1 MAPSPEEIETVRRTI
16 QESIQVKEGLLQ
28 TAVPHI
34 VQAADWIVRSYR
46 EGGKLILFGNGGSAA
61 DAQHIAA
68 ELVGRFERER
78 RALPAIALT
87 TNSSTLTAIG
97 NDYDYAKIFSR
108 QIEAWAKPEDVVI
121 GISTSGN
128 SPNVL
133 EGVAAAKAKGAKTI
147 GLTGEK
153 GGKMA
158 SKTDLC
164 IKVPSSS
171 TARIQESHIMIG
183 HILCLLVDQQLTQ
196 EQGSEAGGRGPG
208 ENK

>member
-1 MAPSPEEIETVRRTI
+1 MGFSEQPDEIIRRTVR
-16 QESIQVKEGLLQ
+16 ESIQVKEGIVRTL
-28 TAVPHI
+28 VPQI
-34 VQAADWIVRSYR
+34 AQAAEWIVASYQS
-46 EGGKLILFGNGGSAA
+46 GGKLILFGNGGSAG

-87 TNSSTLTAIG
+87 TNTSTLTAIG
-97 NDYDYAKIFSR
+97 NDYAYSKIFSR
-108 QIEAWAKPEDVVI
+108 QVEAWAQPADVVI

-133 EGVAAAKAKGAKTI
+133 EGIAAAKSKGAKTI

-153 GGKMA
+153 GGKLA
-158 SKTDLC
+158 AQADLC
-164 IKVPSSS
+164 LKVPSSS

-183 HILCLLVDQQLTQ
+183 HLLCLLVEQQLT
-196 EQGSEAGGRGPG
+196 
-208 ENK
+208 

>member
-1 MAPSPEEIETVRRTI
+1 MGPSEQTNEIIRRTI
-16 QESIQVKEGLLQ
+16 RESIQVKEGIVRTL
-28 TAVPHI
+28 VPEI
-34 VQAADWIVRSYR
+34 AQAAEWIVEAYR
-46 EGGKLILFGNGGSAA
+46 NGGKLILFGNGGSAG

-97 NDYDYAKIFSR
+97 NDYGYDKIFSR
-108 QIEAWAKPEDVVI
+108 QVEAWAQPADVVI

-133 EGVAAAKAKGAKTI
+133 EGIAAAKSKGAKTI

-153 GGKMA
+153 GGKLA
-158 SKTDLC
+158 SQADLC
-164 IKVPSSS
+164 LKVPSSN

-183 HILCLLVDQQLTQ
+183 HLLCLLLEQQIT
-196 EQGSEAGGRGPG
+196 
-208 ENK
+208 

>member
-1 MAPSPEEIETVRRTI
+1 MGISEQSGEIIRRTI
-16 QESIQVKEGLLQ
+16 QESIQVKE
-28 TAVPHI
+28 AI
-34 VQAADWIVRSYR
+34 VRNMIPEIAQAAAWIVESYR
-46 EGGKLILFGNGGSAA
+46 HGGKLVLFGNGGSAG

-87 TNSSTLTAIG
+87 TNTSILTAIG
-97 NDYDYAKIFSR
+97 NDYGYNKIFSR
-108 QIEAWAKPEDVVI
+108 QVEAWVQPADIVI

-133 EGVAAAKAKGAKTI
+133 EGIAAAKSKGAKTI

-153 GGKMA
+153 GGKLA
-158 SKTDLC
+158 SQTDLC
-164 IKVPSSS
+164 LKVPSSS

-183 HILCLLVDQQLTQ
+183 HLLCLLLEQQIT
-196 EQGSEAGGRGPG
+196 
-208 ENK
+208 

>member
-1 MAPSPEEIETVRRTI
+1 MGISEQSGEIIRRTI
-16 QESIQVKEGLLQ
+16 QESIQVKE
-28 TAVPHI
+28 TI
-34 VQAADWIVRSYR
+34 VRNMIPEIAQAAAWIVESYR
-46 EGGKLILFGNGGSAA
+46 NGGKLVLFGNGGSAG

-87 TNSSTLTAIG
+87 TNTSTLTAIG
-97 NDYDYAKIFSR
+97 NDYGYNKIFSR
-108 QIEAWAKPEDVVI
+108 QVEAWVQPADVVI

-133 EGVAAAKAKGAKTI
+133 EGIAAAKSKGAKTI

-153 GGKMA
+153 GGKLA
-158 SKTDLC
+158 SQTDLC
-164 IKVPSSS
+164 LKVPSSN

-183 HILCLLVDQQLTQ
+183 HLLCLLLEQQIT
-196 EQGSEAGGRGPG
+196 
-208 ENK
+208 

>member
-1 MAPSPEEIETVRRTI
+1 MGLFEASGEIIRRTI
-16 QESIQVKEGLLQ
+16 LESIQVKE
-28 TAVPHI
+28 AI
-34 VQAADWIVRSYR
+34 VRNMIPEIAQAAAWIVASYGN
-46 EGGKLILFGNGGSAA
+46 GGKLVLFGNGGSAG

-87 TNSSTLTAIG
+87 TNTSTLTAIG
-97 NDYDYAKIFSR
+97 NDYGYNKIFSR
-108 QIEAWAKPEDVVI
+108 QVEAWVQPTDVVI

-133 EGVAAAKAKGAKTI
+133 EGIAAAKLKGAKTI

-153 GGKMA
+153 GGKLA
-158 SKTDLC
+158 SQTDLC
-164 IKVPSSS
+164 LKVPSSN

-183 HILCLLVDQQLTQ
+183 HLLCLLLEQQIT
-196 EQGSEAGGRGPG
+196 
-208 ENK
+208 

>member
-1 MAPSPEEIETVRRTI
+1 MHKEGKQMGSLEESSEIIRRTI
-16 QESIQVKEGLLQ
+16 QESIQVKEG
-28 TAVPHI
+28 I
-34 VQAADWIVRSYR
+34 VRNMIPEIAQAAGWIVEAYR
-46 EGGKLILFGNGGSAA
+46 NGGKLILFGNGGSAG

-87 TNSSTLTAIG
+87 TNTSTLTAIG
-97 NDYDYAKIFSR
+97 NDYDYSKIFSR
-108 QIEAWAKPEDVVI
+108 QVEAWAQPADVVI

-133 EGVAAAKAKGAKTI
+133 EGIAAAKAKGAKTI

-153 GGKMA
+153 GGKLA
-158 SKTDLC
+158 SQADLC
-164 IKVPSSS
+164 LKVPSTS

-183 HILCLLVDQQLTQ
+183 HLLCLLVEQQI
-196 EQGSEAGGRGPG
+196 S
-208 ENK
+208 

>member
-1 MAPSPEEIETVRRTI
+1 MGFSEQSSEIIRRTI
-16 QESIQVKEGLLQ
+16 QESIQVKEGIIR
-28 TAVPHI
+28 TMIPEIA
-34 VQAADWIVRSYR
+34 QAAEWIAQSYR
-46 EGGKLILFGNGGSAA
+46 NGGKLILFGNGGSAG

-87 TNSSTLTAIG
+87 TNTSTLTAIG
-97 NDYDYAKIFSR
+97 NDYSYDKIFSR
-108 QIEAWAKPEDVVI
+108 QVEAWAQPADVVI

-133 EGVAAAKAKGAKTI
+133 EGIAAAKSKGAKTI

-153 GGKMA
+153 GGKLA
-158 SKTDLC
+158 FQTDLYL
-164 IKVPSSS
+164 KVPSSN

-183 HILCLLVDQQLTQ
+183 HLLCLLVEQQI
-196 EQGSEAGGRGPG
+196 S
-208 ENK
+208 

>member
-1 MAPSPEEIETVRRTI
+1 MGFSEQSGEIIRRTI
-16 QESIQVKEGLLQ
+16 QESIQVKEGIVRNMIPEIAQ
-28 TAVPHI
+28 AAEWI
-34 VQAADWIVRSYR
+34 VQSYR
-46 EGGKLILFGNGGSAA
+46 KGGKLILFGNGGSAG

-87 TNSSTLTAIG
+87 TNTSTLTAIG
-97 NDYDYAKIFSR
+97 NDYSYDKIFSR
-108 QIEAWAKPEDVVI
+108 QIEAWVQPADVVI

-133 EGVAAAKAKGAKTI
+133 EGIAAAKTKSAKTI

-153 GGKMA
+153 GGKLA
-158 SKTDLC
+158 SQTDLC
-164 IKVPSSS
+164 LKVPSSN

-183 HILCLLVDQQLTQ
+183 HLLCLLVEQQI
-196 EQGSEAGGRGPG
+196 
-208 ENK
+208 N

>member
-1 MAPSPEEIETVRRTI
+1 MGISEQSSEIIRRTI
-16 QESIQVKEGLLQ
+16 QESIQVKES
-28 TAVPHI
+28 I
-34 VQAADWIVRSYR
+34 VRTMIPEIAQAAAWIVESYR
-46 EGGKLILFGNGGSAA
+46 NGGKLVLFGNGGSAG

-87 TNSSTLTAIG
+87 TNTSTLTAIG
-97 NDYDYAKIFSR
+97 NDYGYNKIFSR
-108 QIEAWAKPEDVVI
+108 QVEAWVQPADVVI

-133 EGVAAAKAKGAKTI
+133 EGIAAAKTKGAKTI

-153 GGKMA
+153 GGKLA
-158 SKTDLC
+158 SQTDLC
-164 IKVPSSS
+164 LKVPSSN

-183 HILCLLVDQQLTQ
+183 HLLCLLLEQQIT
-196 EQGSEAGGRGPG
+196 
-208 ENK
+208 

>member
-1 MAPSPEEIETVRRTI
+1 MGFSEQSDEIIRRTI
-16 QESIQVKEGLLQ
+16 RESIQVKEGIVR
-28 TAVPHI
+28 TMVPEI
-34 VQAADWIVRSYR
+34 AQAAAWIAESYR
-46 EGGKLILFGNGGSAA
+46 SGGKLVLFGNGGSAG

-87 TNSSTLTAIG
+87 TNTSTLTAIG
-97 NDYDYAKIFSR
+97 NDYGYDKIFSR
-108 QIEAWAKPEDVVI
+108 QVEAWVQPTDTVI

-133 EGVAAAKAKGAKTI
+133 EGIAAARAKGAKTI

-153 GGKMA
+153 GGKLA
-158 SKTDLC
+158 SQTDLC
-164 IKVPSSS
+164 LKVPSSN

-183 HILCLLVDQQLTQ
+183 HLLCLLLEQQIT
-196 EQGSEAGGRGPG
+196 
-208 ENK
+208 